1 MLAFWGH
8 FRDEHALP
16 EDFTVQCSD
25 CPARFLHTDL
35 LSDHCKSEH
44 VNQNETFDTI
54 NPAKKRK
61 ISAAKKEPSKQGNLL
76 KDIVISICGSK
87 PKTVLLTT
95 VLLKKNLY
103 LNL

>member
-1 MLAFWGH
+1 MLAFWSH

-44 VNQNETFDTI
+44 VNQNETFNTI

-61 ISAAKKEPSKQGNLL
+61 TSVAKKEASKQGNLL
-76 KDIVISICGSK
+76 KGIDN
-87 PKTVLLTT
+87 KTSRRFRFLEQLTVYKAT
-95 VLLKKNLY
+95 K
-103 LNL
+103 

>member
-44 VNQNETFDTI
+44 VIQNETFDTI
-54 NPAKKRK
+54 NPAKKQK
-61 ISAAKKEPSKQGNLL
+61 LSVAKKEPSKQGNLL
-76 KDIVISICGSK
+76 KDIVIWVVVTRSVVLSK
-87 PKTVLLTT
+87 Q
-95 VLLKKNLY
+95 NSY
-103 LNL
+103 IGQSWFSE

>member
-1 MLAFWGH
+1 MLAFWSH

-61 ISAAKKEPSKQGNLL
+61 LSLAKKEPSKQGNLL
-76 KDIVISICGSK
+76 KDIVIWVVVTRSVVKS
-87 PKTVLLTT
+87 PKQSF
-95 VLLKKNLY
+95 
-103 LNL
+103 